1 MNKSILFT
9 FELEPG
15 MITAEDVYTTAGQ
28 LLIPV
33 NTLLDDSSIY
43 KLKLYNV
50 ATVAVLDSMEEPVS
64 ELATYSERIK
74 SSEEFQAFKEEY
86 LENID
91 EFQNTIN
98 DIVTKNAP
106 LNPSELLEQTAS
118 LLDSSSTSIH
128 IFDMLHNMRE
138 FDDSTFTHCLNV
150 ALICNVFGK
159 WLNMSEDD
167 IDTLT
172 LSGLLHD
179 IGKLTTPEEILTKP
193 GKLTTAEYQIMKDHV
208 KNGYAYLKNQE
219 IDPRIE
225 EACLFHHERCDGSGY
240 PYGLTGNKIPE
251 FARIVAIADVYDAMT
266 AKRVYRG
273 PMCPFTV
280 IKFIEDEGY
289 NKYDPRFLLTFLEN
303 VVSSYIHTT
312 VRLSNGKTGEVVFIN
327 RQDFSRPMVQCQD
340 EFIDLSKNPDIK
352 IEAIL

>member
-33 NTLLDDSSIY
+33 NTLLDDSFIY

-50 ATVAVLDSMEEPVS
+50 ATVAVLDSMEDPVS
-64 ELATYSERIK
+64 EPATYSERIK

-106 LNPSELLEQTAS
+106 LNPSELVEQTAS
-118 LLDSSSTSIH
+118 LLGSSSTSIH

-193 GKLTTAEYQIMKDHV
+193 DKLTTAEYQIMKDHV

-219 IDPRIE
+219 IDPRIK

-340 EFIDLSKNPDIK
+340 EFIDLSRNPDIK

>member
-15 MITAEDVYTTAGQ
+15 MITAEDVYTASGQ
-28 LLIPV
+28 LLVPL

-50 ATVAVLDSMEEPVS
+50 ATVAVLDATEESVPAAS
-64 ELATYSERIK
+64 TYSERIK
-74 SSEEFQAFKEEY
+74 SSEEFRAFKTEY
-86 LENID
+86 LENIKT
-91 EFQNTIN
+91 FQNTVN

-106 LNPSELLEQTAS
+106 LNPSALLEQTTG
-118 LLDSSSTSIH
+118 LLDSSATSIH

-138 FDDSTFTHCLNV
+138 FDDATFVHCLNV
-150 ALICNVFGK
+150 ALICHVFGK
-159 WLNMSEDD
+159 WLNMSDED
-167 IDTLT
+167 TEVLT

-193 GKLTTAEYQIMKDHV
+193 DRLTSDEYQIMKDHV

-219 IDPRIE
+219 IDPRIK

-240 PYGLTGNKIPE
+240 PYGLTGSKIPD

-312 VRLSNGKTGEVVFIN
+312 VQLSNGKTGEVVFIN
-327 RQDFSRPMVQCQD
+327 RQDLSRPMVQCRD
-340 EFIDLSKNPDIK
+340 EFIDLSRNPDIK
-352 IEAIL
+352 IEAVL

>member
-15 MITAEDVYTTAGQ
+15 MITTEDVYTTAGQ

-50 ATVAVLDSMEEPVS
+50 ATVAVLDSMEEPVL
-64 ELATYSERIK
+64 EPATYSERIK

-208 KNGYAYLKNQE
+208 KNGYAYLKNQQ
-219 IDPRIE
+219 IDPRIK

-240 PYGLTGNKIPE
+240 PYGLTGSKIPE

-312 VRLSNGKTGEVVFIN
+312 VLLSNGKTGEVVFIN

-352 IEAIL
+352 IETIL

>member
-50 ATVAVLDSMEEPVS
+50 ATVAVLDSMEEPVL
-64 ELATYSERIK
+64 EPATYSERIK

-219 IDPRIE
+219 IDPRIK